1 MKPGLTISVVLGA
14 LLAASPLAAADPPAT
29 WDGLVQVKS
38 DRLDVV
44 FLQPGADFR
53 GYTKIMLDPTEVA
66 FENNW
71 QRDYNRSTST
81 LSGRVSD
88 RDVQDALRRAIV
100 AANDIFEDA
109 WSEGGYQVVS
119 EPGPDVL
126 RVRPGVLNIEVNAPD
141 VMTAGRS
148 RTFANEAGQA
158 TYFVEIRDSLTGALL
173 GRAAD
178 QRLVGDNI
186 AVYRNSV
193 TNRADFRQEVKRWA
207 ELSVRGMNELKALS
221 PINQ

>member
-1 MKPGLTISVVLGA
+1 MKRGLAISALVGA
-14 LLAASPLAAADPPAT
+14 LLLASPLAAEDPPAT

-38 DRLDVV
+38 NRLDVV

-53 GYTKIMLDPTEVA
+53 TYTKVMLDPTEVA
-66 FENNW
+66 FEKNW

-81 LSGRVSD
+81 LSGRVDD
-88 RDVQDALRRAIV
+88 RDMQDAIRRGIV
-100 AANDIFEDA
+100 AANDIFSDA
-109 WSEGGYQVVS
+109 WAEGGYTVVT

-126 RVRPGVLNIEVNAPD
+126 RVRPGVLNVEVNAPD

-148 RTFANEAGQA
+148 RSFAPEAGRA
-158 TYFVEIRDSLTGALL
+158 TYFVEVRDSLTGALL

-178 QRLVGDNI
+178 QRIVGDNI
-186 AVYRNSV
+186 AAYRNSV
-193 TNRADFRQEVKRWA
+193 TNRDDFRREVKRWA

>member
-1 MKPGLTISVVLGA
+1 MRRGPAISALFGA
-14 LLAASPLAAADPPAT
+14 LLVASPVVAEDPPAT

-38 DRLDVV
+38 NRLDVV

-53 GYTKIMLDPTEVA
+53 TYTKVMLDPTEVA
-66 FENNW
+66 FEKNW

-88 RDVQDALRRAIV
+88 RDVQDAIRRAIV

-109 WSEGGYQVVS
+109 WSEGGYIVVS

-126 RVRPGVLNIEVNAPD
+126 RVRPGVFNIEVNAPD
-141 VMTAGRS
+141 VMTAGRTRS
-148 RTFANEAGQA
+148 FAPEAGQA
-158 TYFVEIRDSLTGALL
+158 TYFVEVRDSLTGALL

-178 QRLVGDNI
+178 QRIVGDNI
-186 AVYRNSV
+186 AAYRNSV
-193 TNRADFRQEVKRWA
+193 TNRADFREEVKRWA